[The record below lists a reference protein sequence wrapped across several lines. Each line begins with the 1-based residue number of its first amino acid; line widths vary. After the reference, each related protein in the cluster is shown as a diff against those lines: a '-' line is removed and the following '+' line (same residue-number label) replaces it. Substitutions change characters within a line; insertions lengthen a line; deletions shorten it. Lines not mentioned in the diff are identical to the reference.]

1 VPLSS
6 SEKRV
11 LADLAGHVN
20 VFISVSVPKEGDTMV
35 MRDSLELEY
44 PMLPPHRLLM
54 HSTDVGGLAVL
65 RQLDPHLHVET
76 SRTLLGMALPF
87 LQKIAFVTDDLLDL
101 AARPEHAH
109 VLLTPSLQKL
119 FALPASTA
127 SGDGSGGSG
136 CSSSKK
142 LE

>member
-1 VPLSS
+1 M
-6 SEKRV
+6 
-11 LADLAGHVN
+11 N
-20 VFISVSVPKEGDTMV
+20 VFLSVSVPKEGDAMA

-76 SRTLLGMALPF
+76 SGTLLGMASPF
-87 LQKIAFVTDDLLDL
+87 LQKIAFITDDLLDL
-101 AARPEHAH
+101 AASPAHVH
-109 VLLTPSLQKL
+109 VLLTPSLHEL

-127 SGDGSGGSG
+127 AGGSGGGGST
-136 CSSSKK
+136 SKK